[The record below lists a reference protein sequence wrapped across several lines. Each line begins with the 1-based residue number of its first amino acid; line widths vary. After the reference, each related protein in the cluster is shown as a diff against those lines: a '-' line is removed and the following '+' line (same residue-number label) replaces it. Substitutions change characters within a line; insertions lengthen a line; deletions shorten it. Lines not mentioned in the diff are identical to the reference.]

1 MRKKKAPKQ
10 EAGAPLWMTTFSDLM
25 TLLLTFF
32 ILLYS
37 ISSIDQNK
45 FTAVANGLKSILTD
59 NGVSIMQEEA
69 NPENKE
75 NDILLEES
83 PPDSV
88 PEPVLDQNVL
98 TDEEIIIKLSQEIKD
113 YVNEKGLNETVE
125 VNITGIGVQIDI
137 KDKLFFETGKAD
149 LKEES
154 LGILDVLGQKLK
166 DLPNE
171 IMVEGHTDN
180 VPINTYEFKS
190 NWELSAARAI
200 NVVRYLSEKLGVAP
214 KRLSAIG
221 NGEFKPK
228 VENDSEA
235 NRQLNRRVN
244 IVIKYLDEENLEE

>member
-1 MRKKKAPKQ
+1 
-10 EAGAPLWMTTFSDLM
+10 
-25 TLLLTFF
+25 
-32 ILLYS
+32 
-37 ISSIDQNK
+37 
-45 FTAVANGLKSILTD
+45 
-59 NGVSIMQEEA
+59 MQEEA

-88 PEPVLDQNVL
+88 VDPVLDKNVL
-98 TDEEIIIKLSQEIKD
+98 TDEETIIKLSQEIKE

-137 KDKLFFETGKAD
+137 KDKLFFETAKAN

-154 LGILDVLGQKLK
+154 LGILNVIGQKLK

-180 VPINTYEFKS
+180 IPINTYEFKS

-200 NVVRYLSEKLGVAP
+200 NVVRYLSEKLGVDP

-221 NGEFKPK
+221 NGEYKPK

-244 IVIKYLDEENLEE
+244 IVIKYLGEENLEE